1 MTIPATTTWTGRYS
15 VDGANFLPITGTA
28 TSTPATS
35 QIHIQQ
41 SRTVLVP
48 NPTTIYGYGWDGTGR
63 ITNISTFDN
72 GPDVPIGCV
81 VSG

>member
-1 MTIPATTTWTGRYS
+1 MTITATTTWTGRYS
-15 VDGANFLPITGTA
+15 IDGNNYRPITGTA

-48 NPTTIYGYGWDGTGR
+48 NPT
-63 ITNISTFDN
+63 S
-72 GPDVPIGCV
+72 
-81 VSG
+81 S